1 MRTGVLSDTNAKMF
15 EPLPFI
21 ANERHFGQP
30 HVHKTTKRTRKRKQG
45 YANTHRPRTPYIAH
59 HELAQLIDP
68 LNPRKHLDVFEQH
81 MEMALFPKPPKSFDT
96 YVSQFREMHPRF
108 NELRDEAAFMMQK
121 LNLDPND
128 KKYGLTDGRGVR
140 LKYMRDTDFPAH
152 ILLEKLL
159 ADPNLTNDEADLF
172 KVTYDEAVGHFTSA
186 AVVHNTG
193 VDSGDDRDR
202 SPPGNRRSH
211 APFLPER
218 DLSFY
223 RFEKSSRSK
232 ERGSKSTE
240 RDPVEI

>member
-1 MRTGVLSDTNAKMF
+1 MRTGVLSDANAKMF

-30 HVHKTTKRTRKRKQG
+30 HIHKTTKRTKKRKQG

-108 NELRDEAAFMMQK
+108 NELRDEAAFMFQK
-121 LNLDPND
+121 LNLDPNN

-152 ILLEKLL
+152 ILFEKLL
-159 ADPNLTNDEADLF
+159 ADPDISEDQMRLVN
-172 KVTYDEAVGHFTSA
+172 KTYHEAVDHF
-186 AVVHNTG
+186 TG
-193 VDSGDDRDR
+193 VDSDDDRDR

-211 APFLPER
+211 APFLPEQR